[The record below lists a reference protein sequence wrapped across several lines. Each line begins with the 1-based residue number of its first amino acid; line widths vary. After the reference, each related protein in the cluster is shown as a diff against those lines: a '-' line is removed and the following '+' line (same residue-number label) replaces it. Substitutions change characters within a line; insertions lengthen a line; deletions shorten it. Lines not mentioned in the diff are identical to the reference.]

1 MWGGKMKYR
10 VLLFVM
16 LLMVAPS
23 LVSAHVVNK
32 ENVYDD
38 IQYSE
43 AAEDI
48 VLLSGIGIIDYE
60 HGDSL
65 FRPQDRLTRGELIE
79 WAASFLSQSNQDKD
93 LVKGEFESGLIS
105 SLEGNATYEDV
116 GNAFFKGKLHLDEP
130 DAEMTREEFVKFM
143 AGNLEVEIDGETLLG
158 QAGLLPGPK
167 GIISS
172 VKADGDYTYRLKIG
186 NKEYLLD
193 PHPRVLN
200 GAADP
205 VLWEG
210 KMIEESWFF
219 QTKDGQALKQV
230 KFGNGSA
237 KEEKSVVLNQD
248 KDESEGQPDLDFP
261 VILTIVAGC
270 IVLIYLFGK
279 FKKHKYNK
287 Q

>member
-1 MWGGKMKYR
+1 M
-10 VLLFVM
+10 M
-16 LLMVAPS
+16 LLMVVPS

-65 FRPQDRLTRGELIE
+65 FRPQDRLTRGELIG

-130 DAEMTREEFVKFM
+130 DAEMTREGFVKFM
-143 AGNLEVEIDGETLLG
+143 AGNLEVEIDGETLLE
-158 QAGLLPGPK
+158 QAGLLPGPT
-167 GIISS
+167 GEVSS
-172 VKADGDYTYRLKIG
+172 VKADEDYTYRLKLG

-193 PHPRVLN
+193 THPRVLN
-200 GAADP
+200 GVVDP

-210 KMIEESWFF
+210 KMIEESWLF
-219 QTKDGQALKQV
+219 QTKDGKALKQV

-237 KEEKSVVLNQD
+237 KEEKSVVLNQGQ
-248 KDESEGQPDLDFP
+248 GQPDTDFP

-270 IVLIYLFGK
+270 IVFIYLFVK
-279 FKKHKYNK
+279 FKKHKYK
-287 Q
+287 K